1 MFQNQVMI
9 KRLALP
15 FSALLFLLISA
26 SAQNQK
32 LTLNEAVTEQNRK
45 FRPQGLDALKPIPG
59 GNLFSYLEKGKEL
72 RQISPQTGE
81 SQAIISLETLNT
93 RLAAS
98 NIKPFAAI
106 PGNYVW
112 EKPGVLRFSGEKVI
126 RVNLNDPSSNPTIL
140 ADFGKMP
147 EYSAYCDEGGWAAFT
162 QENNL
167 YLVRGNSRP
176 KAITK
181 DNDKGIVNGSGYVHR
196 EEFGIHEGIFPSP
209 SGKALAFYRK
219 DETMVS
225 QYPLVNTAERIASE
239 TPIRYPMA
247 GMTSEEVTLGVYNT
261 ATGNAL
267 FIQTGQPN
275 DQYLTSV
282 AWDPSEKYLY
292 IGILNREQNHLKFNR
307 YSAETGL
314 LDKTLF
320 EEKHPKWVEPENP
333 PYFLKTKPDQFVWQ
347 SERSGFN
354 QLYLY
359 DREGKMIRQLTI
371 GNEPVTRIIGTDAKE
386 EHLFYETAA
395 DLGMSRKV
403 HMVQLKTGKNSLLTP
418 EKGVHNAE
426 LSSDGNYLIMQYTSL
441 TTPKRV
447 YSLEIKSGKT
457 KTISE
462 AGNPM
467 KDYALPKAE
476 FVTITAADGKT
487 PLNGRIIRPVD
498 FDPNKK
504 YPVIIYVYGG
514 PHAQL
519 VSDTWLGGAGLWDY
533 YMAQEGFILFTLD
546 NRGSADRGF
555 EFENII
561 HRQLGQE
568 EIKDQ
573 MRGVEYLKSLP
584 YVDEKRMGVYGW
596 SFGGFM
602 ATTLV
607 TTFPDVF
614 KAAVAGGPVI
624 DWKWYEVMY
633 GERYMDTP
641 QENPEGYALTS
652 ITDKAQN
659 LKARLLMI
667 HGAQD
672 PVVVMQHSLEFVNAC
687 IKAGKQVDYFV
698 YPDHE
703 HNVRGKDRVHLME
716 KIADYFFLHLKNQ

>member
-1 MFQNQVMI
+1 ML
-9 KRLALP
+9 KRTILP
-15 FSALLFLLISA
+15 FYALFLFLIPA

-32 LTLNEAVTEQNRK
+32 LTLKEAVTEQNRK

-59 GNLFSYLEKGKEL
+59 ENQFSYVEKGKEL
-72 RQISPQTGE
+72 RRISPQTGE
-81 SQAIISLETLNT
+81 SEAIINLEGLNT

-98 NIKPFAAI
+98 NIKPFSSI
-106 PGNYVW
+106 PADYTW
-112 EKPGVLRFSGEKVI
+112 EKPGILRFSGDKII
-126 RVNLNDPSSNPTIL
+126 RVNLNDPSLNPDVL
-140 ADFGKMP
+140 ADFGLTP
-147 EYSAYCDEGGWAAFT
+147 EYSAFSEKGGWAAFT
-162 QENNL
+162 KENNL
-167 YLVRGNSRP
+167 FCVRGNSRP
-176 KAITK
+176 KSIT
-181 DNDKGIVNGSGYVHR
+181 NDEDPGIVNGSGYVHR

-209 SGKALAFYRK
+209 GGTFLAFYRK
-219 DETMVS
+219 DETMVTE
-225 QYPLVNTAERIASE
+225 YPLVNTAERIAGIKS
-239 TPIRYPMA
+239 IRYPMA
-247 GMTSEEVTLGVYNT
+247 GMTSEQVQLGVYT
-261 ATGNAL
+261 IGTGKTV
-267 FIQTGQPN
+267 FIQTGEPK

-282 AWDPSEKYLY
+282 AWDPSEKYLF

-307 YSAETGL
+307 YSAATGEWE
-314 LDKTLF
+314 KTIF
-320 EEKHPKWVEPENP
+320 EEKHAKWVEPENP
-333 PYFLKTKPDQFVWQ
+333 PLFLKTKPNVFIWQ
-347 SERSGFN
+347 SERDGFN
-354 QLYLY
+354 HLYLY
-359 DREGKMIRQLTI
+359 DIDGKLTRQLSS
-371 GNEPVTRIIGTDAKE
+371 GSEPVTRILGTDPAE
-386 EHLFYETAA
+386 ENLFYETAA

-403 HMVQLKTGKNSLLTP
+403 HLVNLKTGKSRLLTP
-418 EKGVHNAE
+418 EKGTHNAV
-426 LSSDGNYLIMQYTSL
+426 LSSDGNFLIVQYSSL
-441 TTPKRV
+441 TTPRRI
-447 YSLEIKSGKT
+447 YSLEVKSGKT
-457 KTISE
+457 KNLSE
-462 AGNPM
+462 AGNPL
-467 KDYALPKAE
+467 KDYAMPKAE

-487 PLNGRIIRPVD
+487 PLNGRIIRPAD
-498 FDPNKK
+498 FNPGKK
-504 YPVIIYVYGG
+504 YPVIVYVYGG

-519 VSDTWLGGAGLWDY
+519 LTDTWLGGAGLWDY

-555 EFENII
+555 DFENVI

-584 YVDEKRMGVYGW
+584 YVDETRIGVYGW

-602 ATTLV
+602 TTTL
-607 TTFPDVF
+607 TTTHPDVF
-614 KAAVAGGPVI
+614 KAAVAGGPVT

-652 ITDKAQN
+652 LTDKAKN

-716 KIADYFFLHLKNQ
+716 KIADYFLLHLK